1 MDFLYSFYVRRL
13 FLSQQIAWILKKKEE
28 ENKKTEFPYCLHSDG
43 NIDYFVD
50 YLNNIFF
57 FSFFHIDWYIWF
69 LFFVKWLTNLF
80 IKGCNCFFFCLFK
93 PSTIRL
99 FHILWEI
106 NWIFF
111 IRIYASWNKFSV
123 TFKYKYFIVNVQ

>member
-13 FLSQQIAWILKKKEE
+13 FLSQQIAWILKEKEE

-69 LFFVKWLTNLF
+69 LFFVKWLPNLF
-80 IKGCNCFFFCLFK
+80 IKGCNCFFFVCLNLQ
-93 PSTIRL
+93 PSD
-99 FHILWEI
+99 
-106 NWIFF
+106 
-111 IRIYASWNKFSV
+111 
-123 TFKYKYFIVNVQ
+123 YFISCGKLIEFFSSAYMHRGINFPWLLSINILL